1 MVNYLFQNDRQ
12 PSNMQVFDE
21 LKWFCFVITVKLSD
35 MHPKQK
41 HILIVF

>member
-21 LKWFCFVITVKLSD
+21 LKWFCFGITVKHGD
-35 MHPKQK
+35 MYSKQNQ
-41 HILIVF
+41 ILILF